1 MLTKEI
7 ALCTGVFFISLTQC
21 VFGKNLIQS
30 NLNQSAIKKVDKY
43 FADNPN
49 QSEAI
54 LFPVFNQNRK
64 NSFIIPKKGFL
75 VAKKYQDSSDLYY
88 YSKYQEN
95 KMSLHPVENN
105 NINIFL
111 SNSLKKLQFTHQ
123 FKSGFGL
130 GMAIQNNGNSAIDLV
145 IEQNLVINDN
155 LLNLNIKQSEKYPT
169 FNANLLRLSESE
181 NSEIFS
187 SFFYE
192 LKSKNIY
199 GEIGNTWFDVT
210 KNVDFTF
217 ALQSNNHDLMSSI
230 HTSYNLDDMRIH
242 FGINEIKN
250 KSDFNIFFDLV
261 VEFYFKN
268 QSLNTHL
275 SSNSSG
281 LFEHYFK
288 QSLKPLRKNN
298 ADQIWRKLMQF

>member
-1 MLTKEI
+1 MLTKKI
-7 ALCTGVFFISLTQC
+7 TLCAGLFFISLTQC
-21 VFGKNLIQS
+21 VFGKNSIQS

-49 QSEAI
+49 QSKAI
-54 LFPVFNQNRK
+54 LFPVFNQKRK

-95 KMSLHPVENN
+95 KISLYPMENN
-105 NINIFL
+105 NIDIFL
-111 SNSLKKLQFTHQ
+111 SNSLKKLQFIQQ

-145 IEQNLVINDN
+145 IEQNLVVNDN

-169 FNANLLRLSESE
+169 FNVNLLRLSENE
-181 NSEIFS
+181 NSEIFT

-192 LKSKNIY
+192 FKSSNIF

-210 KNVDFTF
+210 KNLDFTF
-217 ALQSNNHDLMSSI
+217 ALQDNNYDLTPSI
-230 HTSYNLDDMRIH
+230 HATYNRNDMRLH
-242 FGINEIKN
+242 LGINEIKN
-250 KSDFNIFFDLV
+250 KSNFNIFFNLD

-268 QSLNTHL
+268 QRINTHF
-275 SSNSSG
+275 SSNPYG
-281 LFEHYFK
+281 FFEHYFK